1 MQRRATVIVAAGLA
15 GLLSC
20 GLRYTDED
28 ARAEVLKRLRD
39 AVAHGKQGRGE
50 GLVAGAEAAERRA
63 IEALVDEATY
73 PMEGALIWINEAVT
87 LGRIGKV
94 GEATAF
100 LEEAVKVL
108 GPEALKPF

>member
-1 MQRRATVIVAAGLA
+1 MQRRARVIVAAGLA

-20 GLRYTDED
+20 GLRYPHGG
-28 ARAEVLKRLRD
+28 AQAEVLKHLRN
-39 AVAHGKQGRGE
+39 AVEHGKQGRGD
-50 GLVAGAEAAERRA
+50 GLVAGAKAAEQRA

-87 LGRIGKV
+87 LGEIGKV

-108 GPEALKPF
+108 GPEA